1 MNHCFTVIR
10 WQQGIVWQPGLHQL
24 QATGELSFGQQLL
37 LPAEGCMNDAERASH
52 SGKRC
57 LAWQPG
63 SCSTAGASTNSIASL
78 QDEQERRSRWQRGGN
93 KRESLQYRG
102 GNKYI
107 STENR
112 YPAPVPRGGA
122 GARTA
127 YVLGRH
133 KPAIAMHCCC

>member
-1 MNHCFTVIR
+1 MSR
-10 WQQGIVWQPGLHQL
+10 REGQGAGCQWMHAIVHP
-24 QATGELSFGQQLL
+24 
-37 LPAEGCMNDAERASH
+37 P
-52 SGKRC
+52 
-57 LAWQPG
+57 
-63 SCSTAGASTNSIASL
+63 SIASL